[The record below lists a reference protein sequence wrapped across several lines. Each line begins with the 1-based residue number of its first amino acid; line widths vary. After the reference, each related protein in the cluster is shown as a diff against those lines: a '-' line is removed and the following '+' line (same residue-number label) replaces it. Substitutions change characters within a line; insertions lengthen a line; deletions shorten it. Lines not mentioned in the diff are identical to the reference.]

1 MSRSIFLG
9 DLRNGT
15 KASNPSVPVTPA
27 SPSKFSGHP
36 TPTPTPTP
44 TPSTSIRVVRAD
56 GEEAPEVIVAKA
68 KPKGLKKK
76 CCGG

>member
-36 TPTPTPTP
+36 TPTPTP
-44 TPSTSIRVVRAD
+44 STSIRVVRAD
-56 GEEAPEVIVAKA
+56 GEEAPEVIVAK
-68 KPKGLKKK
+68 PKGLKKK